1 MLLTRDG
8 VDILLRVRDPA
19 LYRDPT
25 VSELLRGLGF
35 EETPG
40 EGAELL
46 LFRNGGER
54 AEVLTSL
61 PEKLSAFT
69 DILNVGGNALR
80 VLVLREGREID
91 CADFEYLF
99 DETRGEL
106 VQTGVYRE
114 KSGD

>member
-8 VDILLRVRDPA
+8 VDILLCVRDPA

-25 VSELLRGLGF
+25 ASELLKGLGF
-35 EETPG
+35 EETPDG
-40 EGAELL
+40 DAKRLL
-46 LFRNGGER
+46 IRGGGES

-61 PEKLSAFT
+61 PEELSAFA
-69 DILNVGGNALR
+69 DRLDEGGASLR

-91 CADFEYLF
+91 CADFAYLF

-106 VQTGVYRE
+106 VQTGAAHGE
-114 KSGD
+114 